1 MSFEDFY
8 MKKYKKLLIIPLILI
23 IGSILILSS
32 QKINTGEFVDKDVT
46 LSGGISAE
54 VFTNDNFNIDE
65 ISNKFVTEF
74 ENSDISIRISSNL
87 VGEQSYLIETTE
99 TSSTEVIDFLK
110 SNFNVTEDNLNVR
123 TIGARF
129 GEASLQGL
137 VSALIFALILMGVVV
152 FITFRKIIPSLAVVL
167 SAILDLVGTLA
178 VISILEFKLSTAG
191 IAAFLM
197 VVGYSIDT
205 DILLTT
211 RLLRD
216 TQGTIFERTKR
227 AFKTGLT
234 MTLTTITALT
244 IATIFTVSSTFQ
256 QMFSIIIIALIID
269 LISTWCM
276 NSGLLIWYLEKNE
289 NK

>member
-54 VFTNDNFNIDE
+54 VFTNDE

-227 AFKTGLT
+227 AFSNESQ
-234 MTLTTITALT
+234 TICG
-244 IATIFTVSSTFQ
+244 ATKDRNDFQ
-256 QMFSIIIIALIID
+256 KPCMVLITQM
-269 LISTWCM
+269 
-276 NSGLLIWYLEKNE
+276 
-289 NK
+289 